1 MATLLHRLSDFTPLR
16 IKLYPSMLQEIIVFA
31 LLAVVLFFLG
41 RALYRMILPKKDD
54 GKGHG
59 GCSGCSGCC
68 Y

>member
-1 MATLLHRLSDFTPLR
+1 
-16 IKLYPSMLQEIIVFA
+16 MLQEIAVFA

-41 RALYRMILPKKDD
+41 RALYRMLRPKKDD

-68 Y
+68 H

>member
-1 MATLLHRLSDFTPLR
+1 
-16 IKLYPSMLQEIIVFA
+16 MLQEIIVFA

-68 Y
+68 H